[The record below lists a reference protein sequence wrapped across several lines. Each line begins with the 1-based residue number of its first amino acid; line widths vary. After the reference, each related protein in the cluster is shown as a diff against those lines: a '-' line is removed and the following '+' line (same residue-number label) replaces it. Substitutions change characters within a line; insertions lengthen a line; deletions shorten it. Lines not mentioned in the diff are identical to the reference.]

1 MVVTI
6 LHKYLPAVI
15 ENIFSL
21 LWHKFGVYMVI
32 VLFIHMLYC
41 YLMNVLSAKHLVSWM
56 MHIWIKFGP

>member
-6 LHKYLPAVI
+6 LHKYLPALI

-32 VLFIHMLYC
+32 VLFIHMFYC
-41 YLMNVLSAKHLVSWM
+41 YLMNVLSAKHLVS
-56 MHIWIKFGP
+56 